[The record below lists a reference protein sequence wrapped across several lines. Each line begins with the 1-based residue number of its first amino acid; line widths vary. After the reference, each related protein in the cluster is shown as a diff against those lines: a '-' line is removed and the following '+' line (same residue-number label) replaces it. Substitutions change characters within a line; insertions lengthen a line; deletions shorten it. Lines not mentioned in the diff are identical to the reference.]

1 MANYFTHLAFDLAA
15 DAGDAER
22 FNRAIDEAG
31 IADAATGDDDDQLDG
46 IGCRFD
52 IETGTLAIF
61 DSDGAPNLRA
71 LAKALQRFLPAR
83 LPIGFVYSC
92 SCDKPRPDGF
102 GGGLFAIGAETI
114 VHRDLGELLAE
125 EIIELG
131 ENCDA
136 R

>member
-15 DAGDAER
+15 DPSDAER
-22 FNRAIDEAG
+22 FNRAIEEAG
-31 IADAATGDDDDQLDG
+31 IVDAATDDDDQLDG

-52 IETGTLAIF
+52 TETGTLAIF

-71 LAKALQRFLPAR
+71 LAKALQRLLPAR

-114 VHRDLGELLAE
+114 VHQDLGELLVEAIAE
-125 EIIELG
+125 LE

>member
-1 MANYFTHLAFDLAA
+1 MANYYTHFAFDLVA

-22 FNRAIDEAG
+22 FNQAIEEAG
-31 IADAATGDDDDQLDG
+31 IADAATDDYPLDG
-46 IGCRFD
+46 IRCRFD

>member
-1 MANYFTHLAFDLAA
+1 MANYYTHCAFDLAA
-15 DAGDAER
+15 DAHDAER
-22 FNRAIDEAG
+22 FNRAIEEASVAG
-31 IADAATGDDDDQLDG
+31 NTTGEEGDQLDG

-52 IETGTLAIF
+52 TETGTLAIF
-61 DSDGAPNLRA
+61 DSDGTPNLWA
-71 LAKALQRFLPAR
+71 LAKALQRLLTAR

-114 VHRDLGELLAE
+114 VHRDLGELLAK
-125 EIIELG
+125 EITELG

>member
-1 MANYFTHLAFDLAA
+1 MANYYTHLAFDLAV
-15 DAGDAER
+15 DARDSER
-22 FNRAIDEAG
+22 FSRAIEQAG
-31 IADAATGDDDDQLDG
+31 VAGAATGDDDQLEG
-46 IGCRFD
+46 IACRSD
-52 IETGTLAIF
+52 EDSGTLAIF
-61 DSDGAPNLRA
+61 DSDGAPNLWA
-71 LAKALQRFLPAR
+71 LAKALQRLLPAR

-114 VHRDLGELLAE
+114 VHRDLGEPLAE
-125 EIIELG
+125 EITELG

>member
-1 MANYFTHLAFDLAA
+1 MANYYTNLAFDLVA
-15 DAGDAER
+15 DAHDAER
-22 FNRAIDEAG
+22 FNRAIEEAG
-31 IADAATGDDDDQLDG
+31 IADADTNDDDRLDG

-52 IETGTLAIF
+52 TETGTLAIF
-61 DSDGAPNLRA
+61 DSDGAPNLWA
-71 LAKALQRFLPAR
+71 LAKALQRLLPAR

-125 EIIELG
+125 EITEFG
-131 ENCDA
+131 EGCDA
-136 R
+136 G

>member
-1 MANYFTHLAFDLAA
+1 MANYYNHLAFDLAA

-22 FNRAIDEAG
+22 FNRAIAEAG
-31 IADAATGDDDDQLDG
+31 IADAATGDDDEQLDG

-61 DSDGAPNLRA
+61 DSDGAPNLWA
-71 LAKALQRFLPAR
+71 LAKALQRLFPAR

-92 SCDKPRPDGF
+92 SCDKPRADGF

-125 EIIELG
+125 EIAEL
-131 ENCDA
+131 EEICDA

>member
-1 MANYFTHLAFDLAA
+1 MANYYTHCAFDLVA
-15 DAGDAER
+15 DAHDAER
-22 FNRAIDEAG
+22 FNRAIEEAG
-31 IADAATGDDDDQLDG
+31 AAAVSTSDDDDQLDG

-52 IETGTLAIF
+52 TETGTLAIF
-61 DSDGAPNLRA
+61 DSDGTPNLWA
-71 LAKALQRFLPAR
+71 LAKALQRLLPAR
-83 LPIGFVYSC
+83 LAIGFVYSC
-92 SCDKPRPDGF
+92 SCDKLRPDGF

-125 EIIELG
+125 EITELG

>member
-1 MANYFTHLAFDLAA
+1 MANYYTHLAFDLAA
-15 DAGDAER
+15 DAGEAER
-22 FNRAIDEAG
+22 FNGAIDEAG

-61 DSDGAPNLRA
+61 DSDGAPNLWA
-71 LAKALQRFLPAR
+71 LAKALQRLLPAR

-92 SCDKPRPDGF
+92 SCDKPQPDGF

-125 EIIELG
+125 EITELG